1 MRALRR
7 SFRAS
12 LPECQILSF
21 SVLFVI
27 LCLASLACGSA
38 FAQQFDPSSYAGM
51 RWRLIGPYRAGRVTA
66 VAGISSDPAVYYMGT
81 PDGGVW
87 KTTDGGHVWKPI
99 FDATGVAS
107 IGAMALA
114 PSNPNIVYVGT
125 GEQSPGNGVYKSTD
139 AGATWTNIGLQK
151 ATRIAAVLVDPR
163 DPNIVLVAAAGDMSP
178 STDRGV
184 FKTTDGGKT
193 WTKTLYID
201 DKLGAYDLC
210 FDPSNHRIVYAT
222 LWAFSFALPGTIDT
236 LPKSLEAG
244 TYKSTN
250 GGSTWTPIGGNGLPP
265 IGKGRI
271 GIAVAPGNHGR
282 RIYEI
287 MTQGLFRSDDGGQN
301 WRQIT
306 HDSRVVGNFYF
317 SRVFVD
323 PKNADIVW
331 VMQTAVY
338 RSTDGGQT
346 FAAFKG
352 APGGDDYHILWIDPE
367 NSQRM
372 ILGVDQGATISVDGG
387 QTWSLWYNQP
397 TGQFYHVS
405 VDNHFP
411 YRVYGDQQDSG
422 TAAVLSR
429 SNNGEITASD
439 WFPIGGFEIG
449 HIAPDP
455 LDANLVYSI
464 GWYGTV
470 LRFDRITGQVATV
483 YVPDEN
489 TRLSGDAP
497 LQFSPLDLH
506 TLYLGGQRLLKTSD
520 AGVTW
525 QFASPDLTIKA
536 AEKDAGADKDKSE
549 KKETDA
555 ARRPQGAIAAL
566 AISTAAPGEMWTGT
580 TNDIVQVS
588 RDAGANWRDVTPKDL
603 PPKTSVWDIDV
614 SPEQACEA
622 YLSVRATG
630 VIDMWILGTTQAYL
644 YRTRDCGATWEKI
657 LNGIPANTLIRSIRS
672 DTVRHGLLFAGSE
685 NGVYVSFDDGDHWQS
700 LNLNLP
706 PASVRGL
713 AIHGDDL
720 VAATFGRGLW
730 ILDDLTP
737 LRQLTADVSNAVAH
751 FFQPQTAL
759 RIRWD
764 TNPDTP
770 LPPEYPAGQNPPDGA
785 ILDYYLKSAPAGEI
799 TLSIFDHD
807 KNLVRKYSSVV
818 PAADDRPLN
827 VPDYWF
833 APPATLTK
841 SAGTNRFVWDLR
853 YPHPNVLPYGYFGEA
868 LEYVEFTLP
877 NDAIPGD
884 TPRFEPTGALVVP
897 GDYEAVLNIDGKEYR
912 QALKVELD
920 PRVHATPDDLSHQ
933 LQLAQ
938 LINSWIDTT
947 YNTHNDIQAVRTA
960 LEARSKALDGK
971 QAKDAADAIAAL
983 DKTLAGLER
992 GDDSVRGFG
1001 PENRDLTRV
1010 FEMVESG
1017 DANPTATARS
1027 AAVDICEAINKNLA
1041 AWRKASAEDIPQLN
1055 SLLRKYSVDP
1065 GPAPASTPA
1074 DISCGE

>member
-1 MRALRR
+1 MPVSCR
-7 SFRAS
+7 SFRAR
-12 LPECQILSF
+12 LPESQPSKLPVVSA
-21 SVLFVI
+21 V
-27 LCLASLACGSA
+27 LCLAILTCGSA
-38 FAQQFDPSSYAGM
+38 FAQQFDPNAYGGM

-99 FDATGVAS
+99 FDSTGVAS
-107 IGAMALA
+107 IGALALA
-114 PSNPNIVYVGT
+114 PSNPSIIYVGT

-139 AGATWTNIGLQK
+139 AGATWTNVGLQN
-151 ATRIAAVLVDPR
+151 ARRIAAILVDPR
-163 DPNIVLVAAAGDMSP
+163 DPDIVLVAAAGDMSP
-178 STDRGV
+178 TTDRGV

-193 WTKTLYID
+193 WTRTLHID

-210 FDPSNHRIVYAT
+210 FEPGNHRNVYAT
-222 LWAFSFALPGTIDT
+222 LWSFSFALPGTPTD
-236 LPKSLEAG
+236 PKAVEAG

-250 GGSTWTPIGGNGLPP
+250 GGSTWTPTGANGLPP
-265 IGKGRI
+265 KDRGRI

-301 WRQIT
+301 WQQIT
-306 HDSRVVGNFYF
+306 HDPRVVGNFYF

-338 RSTDGGQT
+338 RSTDGGKT
-346 FAAFKG
+346 FVAFKG
-352 APGGDDYHILWIDPE
+352 APGGDDYHVLWIDPE
-367 NSQRM
+367 NPQRM

-387 QTWSLWYNQP
+387 RTWSLWYNQP

-470 LRFDRITGQVATV
+470 LRFDRTTGQVATV
-483 YVPDEN
+483 YVPDESM
-489 TRLSGDAP
+489 RLSGDAP
-497 LQFSPLDLH
+497 LQFSPLDPH
-506 TLYLGGQRLLKTSD
+506 TLYLGGQRLVKTSD

-525 QFASPDLTIKA
+525 QSASPDLTVKA
-536 AEKDAGADKDKSE
+536 EEKTAAPDKDKGD
-549 KKETDA
+549 KKEPERP
-555 ARRPQGAIAAL
+555 RRPQGAIAAL
-566 AISTAAPGEMWTGT
+566 AISTAAPGEMWVGT

-588 RDAGANWRDVTPKDL
+588 RDAGANWSDVTPKDL
-603 PPKTSVWDIDV
+603 PPKTSVWDIDA
-614 SPEQACEA
+614 SPEKACEA
-622 YLSVRATG
+622 YLSVRATS
-630 VIDMWILGTTQAYL
+630 VIDMWILGGTQAYL
-644 YRTRDCGATWEKI
+644 YRTRDCGANWEKI
-657 LNGIPANTLIRSIRS
+657 LTGIPADALVRSIRA

-713 AIHGDDL
+713 AVHGDDL
-720 VAATFGRGLW
+720 VAATFGRSLW

-737 LRQLTADVSNAVAH
+737 LRQLTADVTNASAH
-751 FFQPQTAL
+751 FFAPQTAL

-785 ILDYYLKSAPAGEI
+785 IFDYYLKSAPAGEI

-807 KNLVRKYSSVV
+807 KNLVRKYSSVA
-818 PAADDRPLN
+818 PAADTRPLN

-833 APPATLTK
+833 APPATLPK

-853 YPHPNVLPYGYFGEA
+853 YSPPNVLPYGYFGEA

-897 GDYEAVLNIDGKEYR
+897 GDYEAVLNVDGKEYR
-912 QALKVELD
+912 QTLKVELD
-920 PRVHATPDDLSHQ
+920 PRVHATHDDLSHQ

-947 YNTHNDIQAVRTA
+947 YNTHRDIEAVRKSLAERLKA
-960 LEARSKALDGK
+960 LEGK
-971 QAKDAADAIAAL
+971 QAKDATDAIAEL
-983 DKTLAGLER
+983 DKKLMGLER
-992 GDDSVRGFG
+992 GDESGRGFG
-1001 PENRDLTRV
+1001 PENRDLTRI

-1017 DANPTATARS
+1017 DANPTNTART
-1027 AAVDICEAINKNLA
+1027 AARAVCEAINKNLA
-1041 AWRKASAEDIPQLN
+1041 TWRKTAAENIPQLN
-1055 SLLRKYSVDP
+1055 SILQKNSSDPIAAPPSV
-1065 GPAPASTPA
+1065 PA
-1074 DISCGE
+1074 DISCGQ

>member
-1 MRALRR
+1 MPA
-7 SFRAS
+7 FRLSSCAS
-12 LPECQILSF
+12 LPKIQRAKLSILF
-21 SVLFVI
+21 SAA
-27 LCLASLACGSA
+27 LCFAAMVCGSA
-38 FAQQFDPSSYAGM
+38 SAQQFDASAYAGM
-51 RWRLIGPYRAGRVTA
+51 RWRSIGPYRAGRVTA
-66 VAGISSDPAVYYMGT
+66 VAGVSSDPAVDYMGT

-99 FDATGVAS
+99 FDSTRVAS
-107 IGAMALA
+107 IGALALA
-114 PSNPNIVYVGT
+114 PSNPNVIYVGT
-125 GEQSPGNGVYKSTD
+125 GEQSPGNGMYKSTD
-139 AGATWTNIGLQK
+139 AGATWTNVGLQN
-151 ATRIAAVLVDPR
+151 ARRIAAVLVDPR
-163 DPNIVLVAAAGDMSP
+163 DPDIVLVAAAGDMSP

-193 WTKTLYID
+193 WAKTLYID
-201 DKLGAYDLC
+201 DKLGAYDLV
-210 FDPSNHRIVYAT
+210 FDPGNHRVVYAT
-222 LWAFSFALPGTIDT
+222 LWSFSFAVPGAPTG
-236 LPKSLEAG
+236 PKNSEAG

-250 GGSTWTPIGGNGLPP
+250 GGKTWTPIGGTGLPP

-287 MTQGLFRSDDGGQN
+287 MTQGLFRSDDAGQN
-301 WRQIT
+301 WEQIT
-306 HDSRVVGNFYF
+306 HDTRVVGNFYF

-323 PKNADIVW
+323 PKNPDIVW

-338 RSTDGGQT
+338 RSADGGKT

-352 APGGDDYHILWIDPE
+352 APGGDDYHVLWIDPE
-367 NSQRM
+367 NPQRM

-483 YVPDEN
+483 YVPDED

-497 LQFSPLDLH
+497 LEFSPLDPH
-506 TLYLGGQRLLKTSD
+506 TLYLGGQRLVKTSD

-525 QFASPDLTIKA
+525 QYASPDLTLKP
-536 AEKDAGADKDKSE
+536 EPKDAAADKDKSE
-549 KKETDA
+549 KKETEKP
-555 ARRPQGAIAAL
+555 RRPQGAIAAL
-566 AISTAAPGEMWTGT
+566 AISTAAPGEIWAGT
-580 TNDIVQVS
+580 TNDIVQLS
-588 RDAGANWRDVTPKDL
+588 RDGGANWRDVTPKDL
-603 PPKTSVWDIDV
+603 PPKTSVWDIDS

-657 LNGIPANTLIRSIRS
+657 LNGIPADALVRSIRADS
-672 DTVRHGLLFAGSE
+672 VRHGLLFAGSE

-713 AIHGDDL
+713 AIHGQDL
-720 VAATFGRGLW
+720 VAATFGRALW

-737 LRQLTADVSNAVAH
+737 LRQLSADVTNESAH
-751 FFQPQTAL
+751 FFQPEAAL

-785 ILDYYLKSAPAGEI
+785 ILDYFLKSSPAGEI
-799 TLSIFDHD
+799 TLSIFDHK
-807 KNLVRKYSSVV
+807 KNLVRKYSSAAP
-818 PAADDRPLN
+818 PADERPLN
-827 VPDYWF
+827 VPEYWF

-841 SAGTNRFVWDLR
+841 NAGTNRFVWDLR

-884 TPRFEPTGALVVP
+884 TPRFQPSGALVTP

-912 QALKVELD
+912 QTLKVELD
-920 PRVHATPDDLSHQ
+920 PRVHATQGDLSHQ
-933 LQLAQ
+933 LELAQ

-947 YNTHNDIQAVRTA
+947 YNTHQQIEAVRTSLDQRA
-960 LEARSKALDGK
+960 KALAGK
-971 QAKDAADAIAAL
+971 QAKDATDSVAAL
-983 DKTLAGLER
+983 DKTLAGEER

-1001 PENRDLTRV
+1001 PENRDLMRV

-1017 DANPTATARS
+1017 DANPTNTARL
-1027 AAVDICEAINKNLA
+1027 AAREICEAINKNLA
-1041 AWRKASAEDIPQLN
+1041 AWRKSAAGDIPQLN
-1055 SLLRKYSVDP
+1055 SLLRKYNVDP
-1065 GPAPASTPA
+1065 VAAPPGAPA
-1074 DISCGE
+1074 DIPCGE